1 MLYIEHRFS
10 ILMKI
15 LIIMNLSV
23 GVRFVISPQ
32 IANSLRVLKSLNQEI
47 VIRAI
52 VLVPVLAGLSENVDV

>member
-1 MLYIEHRFS
+1 
-10 ILMKI
+10 
-15 LIIMNLSV
+15 MNLSV
-23 GVRFVISPQ
+23 GVQFVISPQ

>member
-1 MLYIEHRFS
+1 ML
-10 ILMKI
+10 KI
-15 LIIMNLSV
+15 IKVSV

-52 VLVPVLAGLSENVDV
+52 VLVPVWAGLSENVDGKIFLESAI